1 MQQTKSA
8 PERAEPSSESIRAEL
23 ELILNSAAFRRS
35 ERPSRFLRFVCE
47 AVLDGEGAKLN
58 EYLIAHAVFDRG
70 ADYSPG
76 DDSVVRRQAYSL
88 RQKLQEYYLHDGR
101 ADSVRIDLPVGRYVP
116 TFHFAS
122 APAPETAR
130 PSAVITEVVM
140 PTPPPFV
147 EKPGAAAS
155 RTRSVFVVAALMA
168 VAVCAGCVLGWA
180 VGHGTARAGS
190 LDSAFVDIW
199 KPWLSDTHETVI
211 CFSTPMTASIQ
222 RVTKPFA
229 PDSIPNRISIMP
241 NAEEA
246 QQFSRQLNLV
256 PGGYFYLYPGLA
268 HAKMG
273 EALGSIKLAV
283 NFTKAGV
290 PVRAVESQYL
300 NWDDFRS
307 ENIILLGHD
316 EANRWVDPVLNKLPL
331 RLASTS
337 GDKPR
342 RILNLTP
349 QKGERAEYYPEY
361 PKGKNQAAEDYA
373 LLSMINGVDG
383 RHRLALVS
391 GVNTEGTRM
400 GLEYLTDP
408 ASLRSLVAALKKLDP
423 GHSGNWQFQ
432 AVLHTELRDRVPM
445 RPELLVIRK
454 IP

>member
-1 MQQTKSA
+1 MQQTNSA
-8 PERAEPSSESIRAEL
+8 PEKTEPSSASVRAEL

-35 ERPSRFLRFVCE
+35 ERPTRFLRFVCE

-58 EYLIAHAVFDRG
+58 EYMIAHAVFDRG

-101 ADSVRIDLPVGRYVP
+101 ADAVRIDLPVGRYVP
-116 TFHFAS
+116 TFHFACAS
-122 APAPETAR
+122 TPEVSRAT
-130 PSAVITEVVM
+130 PVITEVVT

-147 EKPGAAAS
+147 AK
-155 RTRSVFVVAALMA
+155 TRPAGLSVRSLIVMAALVA
-168 VAVCAGCVLGWA
+168 VAVLAGWMA
-180 VGHGTARAGS
+180 GHKAAQAS
-190 LDSAFVDIW
+190 NVDPAFLDIW
-199 KPWLSDTHETVI
+199 GPWLSDAHETVI

-222 RVTKPFA
+222 QVTKPFA

-246 QQFSRQLNLV
+246 QEFSRQLNLA
-256 PGGYFYLYPGLA
+256 PGGFFYLYPGLA

-283 NFTKAGV
+283 NLTKAGV

-349 QKGERAEYYPEY
+349 QNGERAEYYPEY
-361 PKGKNQAAEDYA
+361 PKGKSVAAEDYA
-373 LLSMINGVDG
+373 LLSMMNGIDG

-408 ASLRSLVAALKKLDP
+408 ASLRSLVAALRKIDP
-423 GHSGNWQFQ
+423 SHSGNWQFQ

-445 RPELLVIRK
+445 RPELLIVRK

>member
-1 MQQTKSA
+1 
-8 PERAEPSSESIRAEL
+8 
-23 ELILNSAAFRRS
+23 
-35 ERPSRFLRFVCE
+35 LRFACE
-47 AVLDGEGAKLN
+47 MVLDGEGAKLN

-88 RQKLQEYYLHDGR
+88 RHKLQEYYLNEGR
-101 ADSVRIDLPVGRYVP
+101 ADAVRIELPVGRYVP
-116 TFHFAS
+116 TFTF
-122 APAPETAR
+122 APEV
-130 PSAVITEVVM
+130 PQQSGVITEVL
-140 PTPPPFV
+140 TPAAPGFAEEPATAGFPVRTLRVQTWLFV
-147 EKPGAAAS
+147 
-155 RTRSVFVVAALMA
+155 TAL
-168 VAVCAGCVLGWA
+168 VAVSALAGWIG
-180 VGHGTARAGS
+180 GHKAARAS
-190 LDSAFVDIW
+190 DLDSGFVDIW
-199 KPWLSDTHETVI
+199 GPWLSASHETVI

-222 RVTKPFA
+222 QVLKPFA
-229 PDSIPNRISIMP
+229 PDSIPNRIAIVP

-246 QQFSRQLNLV
+246 QQFSRQLNLL
-256 PGGYFYLYPGLA
+256 PGGFFYLYPGLG

-283 NFTKAGV
+283 NLTKAGV
-290 PVRAVESQYL
+290 PIRAVESQSL

-331 RLASTS
+331 RLASTA

-349 QKGERAEYYPEY
+349 RQGERAEYYPDY
-361 PKGKNQAAEDYA
+361 PSGKNQAPEDYA
-373 LLSMINGVDG
+373 LVSMLNGIDG
-383 RHRLALVS
+383 RHRLALVN
-391 GVNTEGTRM
+391 GVNSEGTRM

-408 ASLRSLVAALKKLDP
+408 ASLRTLVAALRRIDP

-445 RPELLVIRK
+445 RPELLLVRK